1 MFELIRMFQREL
13 SVSGGENT
21 LADVIAGVLEPV
33 ADKITR
39 DAMGNL
45 IVYKKGRYGA
55 KKVMIAAHM
64 DEIGFVATAIEDSGM
79 IRVSNIGGINPVA
92 SSYTPVEFENG
103 AKGVL
108 VVEDGTKPEDI
119 SNKKLL
125 VDIGADNASAAKRRV
140 HVGDFCAC
148 APMLYRL
155 NKNRAVSKAFDDRL
169 GCAVAAYAAL
179 NCKKPAFDTYY
190 VFTVQEEL
198 GCRGSKPA
206 AFTVMPDYALAID
219 VTPAPAAGNP
229 DKLTVK
235 LGAGAAVKVKD
246 SSVICSPMLVD
257 RLAELAEEKNIKYQ
271 YEVLSAG
278 GTDTSSMQI
287 AGTGCHAACISI
299 PTRYVHTP
307 VETVDLRDVKACAD
321 LMIAFIGEGVEE

>member
-1 MFELIRMFQREL
+1 MFELIKKFQSEL

-21 LADVIAGVLEPV
+21 LADVIAGVLEPA
-33 ADKITR
+33 ADGISR

-45 IVYKKGRYGA
+45 TVYKKGRHGG
-55 KKVMIAAHM
+55 KRVMVAAHM
-64 DEIGFVATAIEDSGM
+64 DEIGFVVTAIEDSGM
-79 IRVSNIGGINPVA
+79 VRVANIGGINPVA
-92 SSYTPVEFENG
+92 SSYSPVRFENG
-103 AKGVL
+103 VKGVL
-108 VVEDGTKPEDI
+108 VVEDGTKLEDI

-140 HVGDFCAC
+140 RVGDFCAC
-148 APMLYRL
+148 VPMLLRL
-155 NKNRAVSKAFDDRL
+155 SKNRVSSKAFDDRL

-179 NCKKPAFDTYY
+179 NCKKPAFDTYF

-206 AFTVMPDYALAID
+206 AFSVMPDYAIAID

-229 DKLTVK
+229 NKLTVK
-235 LGAGAAVKVKD
+235 LGAGAALKVKD

-257 RLAELAEEKNIKYQ
+257 RLAELAEEKKIKYQ
-271 YEVLSAG
+271 YEVLTAG

-307 VETVDLRDVKACAD
+307 VETADLRDVQACAD
-321 LMIAFIGEGVEE
+321 ILTAFIAEGVEE